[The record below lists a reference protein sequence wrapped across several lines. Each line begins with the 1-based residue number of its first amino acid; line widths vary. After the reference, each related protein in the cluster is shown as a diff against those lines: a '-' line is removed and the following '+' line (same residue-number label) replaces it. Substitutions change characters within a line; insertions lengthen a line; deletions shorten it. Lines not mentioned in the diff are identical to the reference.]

1 MKQLTRVY
9 SLLLCLC
16 VSMTAYAQELLKA
29 DFDNQP
35 IKMLSVNVGDSAQLT
50 DPRSSINV
58 VSDQRITDK
67 QNWVRTLRVELQNTY
82 EKPISYIEMAVVV
95 YPKDKKFAIPVLT
108 LFTKGTSPYIDKEG
122 KSSSFGNIVQP
133 GDKFTFDFSE
143 VGFVKQVTA
152 ISKNISRDAWLRT
165 EVKIFKVVFNN
176 ELMWLGS
183 GSFEHNP
190 PKTGNGFFKP
200 DPKKKNAWIRVD
212 NM

>member
-1 MKQLTRVY
+1 MKQLTLVY
-9 SLLLCLC
+9 SLLLGLC

-35 IKMLSVNVGDSAQLT
+35 IKTLSVNVGDSIQLT

-58 VSDQRITDK
+58 ASDQRITDK

-108 LFTKGTSPYIDKEG
+108 LFTKGTRPYIDKEG
-122 KSSSFGNIVQP
+122 KSSPFENIVQP
-133 GDKFTFDFSE
+133 RDKFTFDFSE
-143 VGFVKQVTA
+143 VDFVKQVTA

-165 EVKIFKVVFNN
+165 EVKIFKIVFNN

-183 GSFEHNP
+183 GFYEHNP
-190 PKTGNGFFKP
+190 PKTGSGFFKP

-212 NM
+212 NL